1 MTVGARARLLAMKK
15 GDPKLPRATE
25 SELRRRVEQRQE
37 AIVAKCHPAIFELAQ
52 LWKESIAALK
62 SLGAVPPPEILAE
75 LETRFEKRSEEIQ
88 RKYSGN
94 VPPEPNT
101 FAAQIMFSG
110 TAFESK
116 SDQLGVSEWLYF
128 ERHRTPLKVD
138 VAKRSAKDYEASRR
152 ILRTAGD
159 LEALRCNRKIQA
171 FKGGEI
177 EHRSMFETLWG
188 FGLENLTPEELALF
202 FDEYCPCGKLHD
214 PDALKKSRNRFRSV
228 LQKAI
233 K

>member
-1 MTVGARARLLAMKK
+1 MKK
-15 GDPKLPRATE
+15 GDPKPAGARQ
-25 SELRRRVEQRQE
+25 SGLRLRVEQRQE

-52 LWKESIAALK
+52 LWNESIAALN
-62 SLGAVPPPEILAE
+62 SLGANPPSEILAE
-75 LETRFEKRSEEIQ
+75 LAAGFEKRSEEIR

-94 VPPEPNT
+94 VPPDPNT
-101 FAAQIMFSG
+101 FAAQVMFSD
-110 TAFESK
+110 AALKSES
-116 SDQLGVSEWLYF
+116 DTLGVVEWIHF

-138 VAKRSAKDYEASRR
+138 VGKRSAKDYQASRR

-188 FGLENLTPEELALF
+188 FGLENLTPEELVLF
-202 FDEYCPCGKLHD
+202 FDEYCPCDKVHD
-214 PDALKKSRNRFRSV
+214 PDV
-228 LQKAI
+228 LNIPAEASARARLLPFGESAI
-233 K
+233 PHRR